1 MEFAMATGVARYGV
15 DVNCTA
21 RTVLLASASDVAG
34 CEA

>member
-1 MEFAMATGVARYGV
+1 MDLAVAMGVARYGM

-21 RTVLLASASDVAG
+21 RTVLLASATDVAG